1 MRVIRIAE
9 VETVPIDT
17 ATPVP
22 GWTGGEVRRTRQ
34 PLLPDGASENFSS
47 SVVNFERGATTG
59 WHTHESDQILVVT
72 SGVGTVANET
82 EEAADCRRR
91 RGAHPQGRE
100 PLARRAGRVIY
111 VPHHHYSSVIVTQSS
126 SSQSQ
131 AFGRPQ
137 EYENHPQRTRES
149 RNRRGGRRGRNVGSE
164 P

>member
-34 PLLPDGASENFSS
+34 PLLPEGASENFSS

-82 EEAADCRRR
+82 EK
-91 RGAHPQGRE
+91 
-100 PLARRAGRVIY
+100 
-111 VPHHHYSSVIVTQSS
+111 
-126 SSQSQ
+126 
-131 AFGRPQ
+131 Q
-137 EYENHPQRTRES
+137 EINVGDVVHILKGENHWHGARSES
-149 RNRRGGRRGRNVGSE
+149 YMSHITITAV
-164 P
+164 